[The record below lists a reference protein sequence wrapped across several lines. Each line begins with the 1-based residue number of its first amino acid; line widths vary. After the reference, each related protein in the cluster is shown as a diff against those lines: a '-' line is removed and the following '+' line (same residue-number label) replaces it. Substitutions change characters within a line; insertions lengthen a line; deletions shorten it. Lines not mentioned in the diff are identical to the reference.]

1 MAITIIEVKNCK
13 YAREDKSI
21 IDCEVKCDGLKNNLD
36 NNVWLNFSANPLDI
50 EQHGKDIFANAEN
63 GDYGSVAD
71 YEHPSLEIELSR
83 IRERRDYLLLE
94 TDWTRGDDVPEA
106 TKDKWTTYR
115 QALRDITNGIDTA
128 AKARAVTYPTKP

>member
-1 MAITIIEVKNCK
+1 MIEIIEVRNCK
-13 YAREDKSI
+13 YALEDKSF
-21 IDCEVKCDGLKNNLD
+21 IDCEAKFTGLNLEQD
-36 NNVWLNFSANPLDI
+36 NNTWLPFSANPLDT

-63 GDYGSVAD
+63 GDYGVVAD
-71 YEHPSLEIELSR
+71 YEHPSLEIEMINLRSK
-83 IRERRDYLLLE
+83 RDSLLLE

-128 AKARAVTYPTKP
+128 AKARAVTYPTKPS